1 MIKET
6 ACGTS
11 EQMSQAVI
19 NMKESKGSWMKFF
32 HISDLHIGKQ
42 LHHYN
47 MLEEQRDILAQV
59 VSYAKEQQPNA
70 VLIAGDIYDTP
81 VPSAEAVAVFDEFL
95 TELCAVNEEME
106 ICIIAGNH
114 DSAKRIDFASAI
126 LAKHRVNI
134 AGMPPREPE
143 QFLKK
148 VTIADTYGNTN
159 IYLLPFVK
167 PAYVR
172 KLFEEEEGLSYDTA
186 VKKLLE
192 RETINLSERNILV
205 SHQFYTTGNIEP
217 ETSDS
222 EVRMVGGIENVD
234 AAVLAQFDYAALGH
248 IHKGQKIAREENRYS
263 GTLLQYSVSEA
274 TDEKTLLM
282 VEINEKGT
290 KPILNKLP
298 LKPMRKVRRLVGG
311 IEEILA
317 MATAENCHDFV
328 SITLTDEVEAYHP
341 KERLEAQY
349 DHILEIKIDN
359 ARTRKLLE
367 FSETEIESLEP
378 YDAFGAFFKE
388 MNGRDMTEEEDAL
401 IREIINCQKEEL
413 A

>member
-1 MIKET
+1 MR
-6 ACGTS
+6 
-11 EQMSQAVI
+11 
-19 NMKESKGSWMKFF
+19 FF

-59 VSYAKEQQPNA
+59 VSHARKEQPDA

-95 TELCAVNEEME
+95 TNLCAVNSQME

-126 LAKHRVNI
+126 LAKHRVHI
-134 AGMPPREPE
+134 AGMPPRQSE

-148 VTIADTYGNTN
+148 VIVSDEHGNTN

-172 KLFEEEEGLSYDTA
+172 KLFEEEGLSYDTA

-192 RETINLSERNILV
+192 REDINLLERNILI
-205 SHQFYTTGNIEP
+205 SHQFYTIGSTEP
-217 ETSDS
+217 ETCES

-234 AAVLAQFDYAALGH
+234 AKVLATFDYAALGH
-248 IHKGQKIAREENRYS
+248 IHKGQKIGREENRYC

-274 TDEKTLLM
+274 SDEKTLLM
-282 VEINEKGT
+282 VEINEKGV
-290 KPILNKLP
+290 KPVLTKLP
-298 LKPMRKVRRLVGG
+298 LKPMRKVRKLIGG

-317 MATAENCHDFV
+317 MATEENCHDFV

-341 KERLEAQY
+341 KERLEALY

-367 FSETEIESLEP
+367 FSEVETESLEP
-378 YDAFGAFFKE
+378 YDAFMAFFKE

-401 IREIINCQKEEL
+401 MQEIINGEKEEL